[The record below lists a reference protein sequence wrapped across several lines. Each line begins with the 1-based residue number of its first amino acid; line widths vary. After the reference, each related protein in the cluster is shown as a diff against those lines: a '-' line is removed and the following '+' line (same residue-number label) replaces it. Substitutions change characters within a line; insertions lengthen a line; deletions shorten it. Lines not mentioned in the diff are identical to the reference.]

1 MSVATSPQANRA
13 FFGHPRG
20 LGLLAFAESL
30 AAFSYYG
37 MLAILVLYLT
47 HDLLLPGHVERVI
60 GFDAFHGSLEALFG
74 PLPLVTTATMITG
87 LFSGFAYVTPLIGAF
102 IADRWI
108 GRTRA
113 VASGAV
119 LMTLGH
125 FFLSFHAT
133 FLVAL
138 PLLLFGTG
146 LFGANLRAQISDLY
160 DAGDIR
166 VADAFRIY
174 LIVVNVAST
183 ASSIV
188 CGWLADNAG
197 YNYGFIVAGSG
208 MAIGLVGYVVGR
220 GWLPAEPAR
229 RGRADQAAAP
239 ALSAREMR
247 ATAVLVLL
255 IVPIG
260 LLLVGNQQIGNA
272 YLLWGE
278 AHFRLILW
286 QVPIPVTWL
295 LALATL
301 NVTAMLFL
309 SALFWRWYD
318 NRFGAMSDLSKMSIG
333 SFFLVLAPITL
344 VAAAP
349 FAGQDGRV
357 GLGWALGFDLLNE
370 IGFAT
375 FWPSALALY
384 ARVAPRQL
392 SGTMLAASALA
403 WFVGTTIA
411 GWIGGGVANMP
422 WAAFWGM
429 HAAIVGLGM
438 VLLLLARFLAGDLLT
453 PAAQLAEVQPTA
465 GAAATDLPSRVL
477 A

>member
-1 MSVATSPQANRA
+1 MSVATPPQANRA

-20 LGLLAFAESL
+20 LGLLAFAESF

-47 HDLLLPGHVERVI
+47 HDLLLPGHVEKVI
-60 GFDAFHGSLEALFG
+60 GFGAFHGLLETLFG
-74 PLPLVTTATMITG
+74 SLPLVATATMITG

-102 IADRWI
+102 IADRWL

-113 VASGAV
+113 VAIGAL

-125 FFLSFHAT
+125 FFLSFYAT

-166 VADAFRIY
+166 VAEAFRIY
-174 LIVVNVAST
+174 LIVVNVAAT

-208 MAIGLVGYVVGR
+208 MAIGLVGYMAGR
-220 GWLPAEPAR
+220 HWLPAEPAR
-229 RGRADQAAAP
+229 RGEAGKAAAS
-239 ALSAREMR
+239 ALSARDLR
-247 ATAVLVLL
+247 AVAVLVLL
-255 IVPIG
+255 MLPIG
-260 LLLVGNQQIGNA
+260 LLLVVNQQIGIA

-278 AHFRLILW
+278 GHFRLVVW

-295 LALATL
+295 LALATF

-318 NRFGAMSDLSKMSIG
+318 KRFGAMSEMSKMMIG
-333 SFFLVLAPITL
+333 SFFLVLAPIAL

-357 GLGWALGFDLLNE
+357 GLGWAVGFDLLNE

-392 SGTMLAASALA
+392 SGTMLAVSFLA

-411 GWIGGGVANMP
+411 GWMGGGVADMQ

-429 HAAIVGLGM
+429 HAAVLGLGA
-438 VLLLLARFLAGDLLT
+438 LLLIVIRIWAKDLLA
-453 PAAQLAEVQPTA
+453 PAVQSVAAEAHA
-465 GAAATDLPSRVL
+465 GPATTELPSSVL